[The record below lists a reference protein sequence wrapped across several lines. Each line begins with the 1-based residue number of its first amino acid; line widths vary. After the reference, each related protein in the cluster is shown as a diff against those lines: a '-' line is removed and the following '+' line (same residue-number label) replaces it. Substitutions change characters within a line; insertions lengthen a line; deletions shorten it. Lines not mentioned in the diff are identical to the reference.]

1 MRVREMMKSL
11 SYLRFALL
19 CLSLWSPVRAVADV
33 PQASDTLP
41 RHPFLGVTA
50 ESAPGRHVRV
60 ASLFPDSSAARSE
73 LKPGDILIAINGAPI
88 DSVSRFVAKI
98 RSFKLGDRIICH
110 VQRGIQEMDI
120 AIALGEAP
128 REQPKDI
135 QITYD
140 AVRAGEATL
149 RSLITMPADGRSK
162 RPAVLFVQGIGCDS
176 IEGPLA
182 TPNLTRDFAYRLTR
196 SGFVVMRTEKSG
208 VGDSIGR
215 PCRDVGFHE
224 EVAMFTSALR
234 KLKSYDFV
242 DKDNVFIFGHSAG
255 GWVGPLVAMEE
266 PVKGIAVY
274 GTVVRPF
281 MEYLIDSRRRNV
293 WLRTHPDLAKLEDEQ
308 RQYASLLHYLLV
320 EKLSV
325 AEAIAKH
332 PELTPVTKKI
342 FPQDF
347 NHLFDGRSL
356 QYYRELNDEN
366 VARSWASL
374 NLPVLAMIGEF
385 DIRTTQFDHE
395 YLAAIVNAQH
405 PGRATW
411 QVLPKLDHG
420 FVAHQSLDDGVA
432 NEFVGPF
439 GEQVVERTAKWM
451 EAQSGA
457 ERAVPSA
464 TIYQ

>member
-1 MRVREMMKSL
+1 MTKSL
-11 SYLRFALL
+11 SNLMFALI
-19 CLSLWSPVRAVADV
+19 CLSVWSPVRAAVDV
-33 PQASDTLP
+33 LASSDTLP

-50 ESAPGRHVRV
+50 EPAPGHHVRV
-60 ASLFPDSSAARSE
+60 ASLYADSSAARSE
-73 LKPGDILIAINGAPI
+73 LQPGDILISINGEPI
-88 DSVSRFVAKI
+88 DSVSKFVARV

-110 VQRGIQEMDI
+110 VQRGIKEMDI
-120 AIALGEAP
+120 EIALGEAP
-128 REQPKDI
+128 REQPNDI
-135 QITYD
+135 QVRYD
-140 AVRAGEATL
+140 MVRAGEATL
-149 RSLITMPADGRSK
+149 RSLITMPSDSRSK
-162 RPAVLFVQGIGCDS
+162 RPAVLFVQGIGCYS

-182 TPNLTRDFAYRLTR
+182 TPNLNRDFAYQLTR

-208 VGDSIGR
+208 VGDSIGK
-215 PCRDVGFHE
+215 PCRDVGLHE

-255 GWVGPLVAMEE
+255 GWVGPLVAMQE

-281 MEYLIDSRRRNV
+281 MEYLIENRRRNV
-293 WLRTHPDLAKLEDEQ
+293 WLRNHPDLAKLEDEQ
-308 RQYASLLHYLLV
+308 RQYASLLHYVLI
-320 EKLSV
+320 EKLS
-325 AEAIAKH
+325 APEAIAKH
-332 PELTPVTKKI
+332 PELAPVAKKV

-347 NHLFDGRSL
+347 NHLLDERSL
-356 QYYRELNDEN
+356 QYFRELNDEN

-405 PGRATW
+405 PGKASW

-432 NEFVGPF
+432 NEFVGPV
-439 GEQVVERTAKWM
+439 GERVVERTVRWM
-451 EAQSGA
+451 DAQSAAGKA
-457 ERAVPSA
+457 SPSS
-464 TIYQ
+464 TVDQ

>member
-1 MRVREMMKSL
+1 MMKSL
-11 SYLRFALL
+11 SYLKFALVCL
-19 CLSLWSPVRAVADV
+19 CLWTPVRAAVDA
-33 PQASDTLP
+33 PLSSDKLP

-50 ESAPGRHVRV
+50 EPAPGRHVRV
-60 ASLFPDSSAARSE
+60 ASLYPDSSAARSE
-73 LKPGDILIAINGAPI
+73 LKPGDILISVNGALI
-88 DSVSRFVAKI
+88 DSVGTFLARI

-120 AIALGEAP
+120 EISLGEAP
-128 REQPKDI
+128 REQPNDI

-140 AVRAGEATL
+140 TVRAGDATL
-149 RSLITMPADGRSK
+149 RSLITMPAAGRSR
-162 RPAVLFVQGIGCDS
+162 RPAVLFVQGIDCGS
-176 IEGPLA
+176 IEAPSA
-182 TPNLTRDFAYRLTR
+182 APNLTRDFAYRLTR

-208 VGDSIGR
+208 VGDSTGR

-255 GWVGPLVAMEE
+255 GWIGPLVALQE

-281 MEYLIDSRRRNV
+281 MEYLIENRRRFV
-293 WLRTHPDLAKLEDEQ
+293 WRKTHPDLAKLEDEQ
-308 RQYASLLHYLLV
+308 RQYASLLHDVLI
-320 EKLSV
+320 EKLS
-325 AEAIAKH
+325 APEAIAKH
-332 PELTPVTKKI
+332 PELAPVSKKV
-342 FPQDF
+342 FLQDF
-347 NHLFDGRSL
+347 DHLFNERSL

-385 DIRTTQFDHE
+385 DIRTTQFEHE

-405 PGRATW
+405 PDRASW
-411 QVLPKLDHG
+411 QVIPKLDHG
-420 FVAHQSLDDGVA
+420 FVAHETLDDGVA

-439 GEQVVERTAKWM
+439 GEQVVERTAKWI
-451 EAQSGA
+451 EAQSTA
-457 ERAVPSA
+457 ERALPSP
-464 TIYQ
+464 TVDQ

>member
-1 MRVREMMKSL
+1 MKSL
-11 SYLRFALL
+11 SYLMSALV
-19 CLSLWSPVRAVADV
+19 CLSLSFPVRAAVDV
-33 PQASDTLP
+33 PLSSDTLP

-50 ESAPGRHVRV
+50 EPAPGHHVRV
-60 ASLFPDSSAARSE
+60 AGLYPDSSAARSE
-73 LKPGDILIAINGAPI
+73 LKPGDILVSVNGAAI
-88 DSVSRFVAKI
+88 DSVSTFVARV
-98 RSFKLGDRIICH
+98 RSFKLGDRVICH
-110 VQRGIQEMDI
+110 VQRGINEMDI
-120 AIALGEAP
+120 EITLGEAP
-128 REQPKDI
+128 REQPNDI
-135 QITYD
+135 QVTYD
-140 AVRAGEATL
+140 TVRAGEATL
-149 RSLITMPADGRSK
+149 RSLITMPTDGRSK
-162 RPAVLFVQGIGCDS
+162 RPAVLFVQGIGCLS
-176 IEGPLA
+176 IEAPLA

-208 VGDSIGR
+208 VGDSLGR

-234 KLKSYDFV
+234 KLKSYDYV

-255 GWVGPLVAMEE
+255 GWIGPLVAMQE

-281 MEYLIDSRRRNV
+281 MEYLIENRRRNV
-293 WLRTHPDLAKLEDEQ
+293 WLRTHPDLAELEDEQ
-308 RQYASLLHYLLV
+308 RQYASLLHYVLI
-320 EKLSV
+320 ERLSA

-332 PELTPVTKKI
+332 PELTPVTKKV
-342 FPQDF
+342 FLQDF
-347 NHLFDGRSL
+347 DHLFDERSL

-405 PGRATW
+405 PGRASW
-411 QVLPKLDHG
+411 QVVPKLDHG

-439 GEQVVERTAKWM
+439 GEQVVERTVTWM
-451 EAQSGA
+451 EAQSA
-457 ERAVPSA
+457 AKKALPSSAVD
-464 TIYQ
+464 Q